1 MFRGQQGIN
10 FFMEA
15 LLWIMEVFIYLL
27 LTDIKSVPLV
37 YQIVLLIVA

>member
-1 MFRGQQGIN
+1 MDYGSIY
-10 FFMEA
+10 
-15 LLWIMEVFIYLL
+15 LFIYFL